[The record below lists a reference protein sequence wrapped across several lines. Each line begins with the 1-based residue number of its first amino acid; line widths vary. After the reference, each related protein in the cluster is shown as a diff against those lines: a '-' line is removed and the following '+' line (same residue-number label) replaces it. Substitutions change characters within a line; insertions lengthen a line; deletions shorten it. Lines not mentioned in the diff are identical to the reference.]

1 VALPASFR
9 ELAAKVRN
17 WGRWGDKDE
26 LGTLNL
32 IDAAAVRRG
41 VACATEGRRFS
52 LAMPLQADG
61 IQMGFIPGRIN
72 PRLNMHQVNEPI
84 GSDPEGVCANDD
96 AVSMGLQAGTH
107 WDGLSHVSYGGH
119 LYNGYPA
126 SSVTTAG
133 TSRCGIEKVATVVS
147 RGVLL
152 DVARARGVG
161 RLDGGYPITG
171 EDLDAAVDLARVTIE
186 PGDLVLVR
194 TGQMEYLWRDP
205 PDKFA
210 YIVSAA
216 GPSMRSVTWFRDHDV
231 AAVATDN
238 LAFEVYPWEDPE
250 VVMPVH
256 LLHIV
261 EMGLT
266 QGQNWVLDALADDC
280 AADGRYTFLLE
291 ASPQPFVGAAGS
303 PVNPVAIK

>member
-1 VALPASFR
+1 
-9 ELAAKVRN
+9 
-17 WGRWGDKDE
+17 
-26 LGTLNL
+26 
-32 IDAAAVRRG
+32 
-41 VACATEGRRFS
+41 
-52 LAMPLQADG
+52 
-61 IQMGFIPGRIN
+61 
-72 PRLNMHQVNEPI
+72 MHQVNEPI
-84 GSDPEGVCANDD
+84 SSDPEGVCANDD
-96 AVSMGLQAGTH
+96 AVSMGLQAATH

-119 LYNGYPA
+119 LYNGHPA
-126 SSVTTAG
+126 SSVTVSG
-133 TSRCGIEKVATVVS
+133 TSRCGIQNVRTLVS

-186 PGDLVLVR
+186 PGDVVLIR
-194 TGQMEYLWRDP
+194 TGQMEYLRHDP

-210 YIVSAA
+210 YIISAA
-216 GPSMRSVTWFRDHDV
+216 GPSMGSVTWFRDHDV
-231 AAVATDN
+231 AAAATDN

-280 AADGRYTFLLE
+280 EADGRYTFLLE

>member
-1 VALPASFR
+1 VLPAGFH
-9 ELAAKVRN
+9 ELAARVRN
-17 WGRWGDKDE
+17 WGRWGDDDE

-32 IDAAAVRRG
+32 IDNAAVRRG
-41 VACATEGRRFS
+41 LACARDGRRFS
-52 LAMPLQADG
+52 LAMPLEADG

-72 PRLNMHQVNEPI
+72 PQLTMHQVNEPI
-84 GSDPEGVCANDD
+84 GSDPDGVCANDD
-96 AVSMGLQAGTH
+96 AVSMGLQAATH
-107 WDGLSHVSYGGH
+107 WDGLCHVSYGGH

-126 SSVTTAG
+126 SAVTAAG
-133 TSRCGIEKVATVVS
+133 TTRCGIQHVQTLVS

-152 DVARARGVG
+152 DVARARGTQ

-171 EDLDAAVDLARVTIE
+171 DDLDAAVALARVTIE
-186 PGDLVLVR
+186 PGDVVLLR
-194 TGQMEYLWRDP
+194 TGQMEYLRQDP
-205 PDKFA
+205 PDKWA
-210 YIVSAA
+210 YIISAA
-216 GPSMRSVTWFRDHDV
+216 GPSMASVTWFRDRDV

-266 QGQNWVLDALADDC
+266 QGQNWVLDDLAADC
-280 AADGRYTFLLE
+280 AADGRYAFLLE
-291 ASPQPFVGAAGS
+291 ASPQTFVGAAGS